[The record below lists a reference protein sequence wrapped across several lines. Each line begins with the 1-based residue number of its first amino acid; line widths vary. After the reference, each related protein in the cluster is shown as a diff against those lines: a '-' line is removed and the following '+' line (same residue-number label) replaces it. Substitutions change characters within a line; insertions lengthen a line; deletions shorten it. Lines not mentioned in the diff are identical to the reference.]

1 MATHDLMKLES
12 NVPQAMPA
20 LTLDQAI
27 ERRDKFVQFV
37 QAIMKPDVDF
47 GVIPGTGTKAV
58 LLKPGA
64 EKLNTFF
71 GLSAQYVSLEKIE
84 DWSGAAH
91 GGESLFYYQYRCILS
106 KNGYPLGEGIGSCN
120 SRESKYRYRKSE
132 RICPQCGAGTII
144 KGKAEWGGGWLCFAK
159 KGGCGA
165 KFKAGDAAIESQQV
179 GRVVNPD
186 VADLVNTIDKMAQKR
201 AYIAATL
208 NAVNASEFF
217 TQDLEDMD
225 RGEAVDQ
232 SAPVMSEDPATGVVL
247 ISEPQRKRLW
257 TLAREHGWTEEE
269 AKDLLAKHGFAS
281 SKAVA
286 AEKYGAI
293 CGALEKGPPKPV
305 AETREPWQ
313 PTPAWDKLAEQL
325 TDLCVALDRPHDVG
339 KHIELAKAMP
349 TAAEQIAA
357 LQGSVDTLKAEH
369 DLKRGGGEPE
379 FALAGQ
385 EAKGKAK

>member
-1 MATHDLMKLES
+1 MATHDLMKLDS

-91 GGESLFYYQYRCILS
+91 GGEPLFYYQYRCILS

-120 SRESKYRYRKSE
+120 SRESKYRYRKSD
-132 RICPQCGAGTII
+132 RACPQCGAGAII

-165 KFKAGDAAIESQQV
+165 KFKAGDAAIESQQT
-179 GRVVNPD
+179 GRVINPD
-186 VADLVNTIDKMAQKR
+186 VADQVNTIDKMAQKR
-201 AYIAATL
+201 AYVAATL

-217 TQDLEDMD
+217 TQDLEDVIED
-225 RGEAVDQ
+225 R
-232 SAPVMSEDPATGVVL
+232 SAPVMTEEPITGVVL

-257 TLAREHGWTEEE
+257 TLATEHGWAEDE
-269 AKDLLAKHGFAS
+269 AKELLARHGFAS
-281 SKAVA
+281 SKTVS
-286 AEKYGAI
+286 AEKYGDI
-293 CGALEKGPPKPV
+293 CAALEKGPPKPATFSPPPGWDDLAADVTRLCGLLNKPLKV
-305 AETREPWQ
+305 AEY
-313 PTPAWDKLAEQL
+313 LALAQAADGPEAQL
-325 TDLCVALDRPHDVG
+325 
-339 KHIELAKAMP
+339 
-349 TAAEQIAA
+349 AA
-357 LQGSVDTLKAEH
+357 LRATVAALEHEH
-369 DLKRGGGEPE
+369 DAAADKQD

-385 EAKGKAK
+385 DAKGRK